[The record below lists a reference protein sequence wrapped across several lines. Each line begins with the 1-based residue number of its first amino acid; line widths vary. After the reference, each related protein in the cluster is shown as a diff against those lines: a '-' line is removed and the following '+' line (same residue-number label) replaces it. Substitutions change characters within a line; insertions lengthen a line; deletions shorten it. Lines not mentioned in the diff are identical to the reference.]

1 MLENLSIKNFVIVD
15 HLELNF
21 KGGFSALTG
30 ETGAGKSILI
40 GALSLA
46 LGQRGDSGVV
56 RHNTDKSDISATF
69 NIQDNKHAQEWLKQN
84 ELESDEDNLFL
95 RRVIYQDG
103 KSKGF
108 INGIPATINQLKS
121 IGELLIDIYSQNSHH
136 SLLKNSTQRE
146 ILDNFSGLNKEVV
159 EIKELY
165 ENWRKLSIENE
176 NFKKNKQSYVE
187 EIKELE
193 EKNKQFKVLDFSF
206 SRWQD
211 IQANHKMLSNS
222 SELING
228 AQECISKLDNDDSSI
243 SNQISQLQIV
253 LSNLSNLDDRLGNQL
268 KIIDT
273 ISLEASEL
281 IRELNHYL
289 HTLEINEDLK
299 NEVESKIQDTYE
311 FCRKYRIK
319 PEELDSLSNDWQVR
333 YDLLLKLIDEE
344 GITEALN
351 EAKYR
356 YDEAALKLS
365 QKRGESALEL
375 NKIIT
380 DKLNDLSFTHGK
392 FEVNLKPIEPSAN
405 GNEQVE
411 FLISTYLNAEPKPIQ
426 KVASGGE
433 LSRISLAIRVASIR
447 KVNVP
452 VMIFDEVDVGI
463 GGGVAEVVG
472 KLLKDL
478 ADDAR
483 HQIFVIT
490 HLPQV
495 AAQSLN
501 HYKVSKEQINGETV
515 SQINLLDKSGR
526 VKELARMLGGVEIT
540 DTTIEHAKSYLA
552 NP

>member
-21 KGGFSALTG
+21 TSGFSALTG

-46 LGQRGDSGVV
+46 LGQRSETGVV
-56 RHNTDKSDISATF
+56 RHSTDKSDISATF
-69 NIQDNKHAQEWLKQN
+69 NVQGNKHAQEWLKQN
-84 ELESDEDNLFL
+84 ELESDEDNLLL

-108 INGIPATINQLKS
+108 INGIPASINQLKS

-146 ILDNFSGLNKEVV
+146 ILDNFSGLNKEVE
-159 EIKELY
+159 EIKEFY
-165 ENWRKLSIENE
+165 NNWRELFIENE
-176 NFKKNKQSYVE
+176 NCKKNKEASLE

-193 EKNKQFKVLDFSF
+193 EKNEQFKALDFSF
-206 SRWQD
+206 SKWQD
-211 IQANHKMLSNS
+211 VQANHKMLSNS

-228 AQECISKLDNDDSSI
+228 VQECISRLDNGDSCAS
-243 SNQISQLQIV
+243 SQINQLQV
-253 LSNLSNLDDRLGNQL
+253 SLSKLSNLDDRLGNQL

-273 ISLEASEL
+273 ISMEVSEL

-289 HTLEINEDLK
+289 HKLEINEELK
-299 NEVESKIQDTYE
+299 NEVESKIQDTYD
-311 FCRKYRIK
+311 FCRKYRVK

-333 YDLLLKLIDEE
+333 YDLLVKLIDEE

-351 EAKYR
+351 EAR
-356 YDEAALKLS
+356 HCYDEAASNLSLKR
-365 QKRGESALEL
+365 KEAALEL
-375 NKIIT
+375 NNIVT
-380 DKLNDLSFTHGK
+380 DKLKNLSFTHGN
-392 FEVNLKPIEPSAN
+392 FEVNLKSIEPSAN

-411 FLISTYLNAEPKPIQ
+411 FLISTYLNAEPRPIQ

-433 LSRISLAIRVASIR
+433 LSRISLAIRVASI
-447 KVNVP
+447 KKANVP

-483 HQIFVIT
+483 HQIFAIT

-501 HYKVSKEQINGETV
+501 HFKVSKEEVNGETV
-515 SQINLLDKSGR
+515 SQINLLDENGR
-526 VKELARMLGGVEIT
+526 VNELARMLGGVKIT
-540 DTTIEHAKSYLA
+540 DTTIEHAKELLS
-552 NP
+552 

>member
-1 MLENLSIKNFVIVD
+1 MLENLLIKNFVIVD

-46 LGQRGDSGVV
+46 LGQRADSGVI
-56 RHNTDKSDISATF
+56 RHNNNKSDISATF
-69 NIQDNKHAQEWLKQN
+69 NTQGNKHAQEWLKQN
-84 ELESDEDNLFL
+84 ELESEDDSILL
-95 RRVIYQDG
+95 RRVIYEDG

-108 INGIPATINQLKS
+108 INGIPATITQLKS

-146 ILDNFSGLNKEVV
+146 ILDNFSGLNKEVE
-159 EIKELY
+159 EIKNLY
-165 ENWRKLSIENE
+165 DDWHNLFIENE
-176 NFKKNKQSYVE
+176 NFKKNKESYVE
-187 EIKELE
+187 EIIELE
-193 EKNKQFKVLDFSF
+193 EKNKQFKALDFSF

-222 SELING
+222 AELING
-228 AQECISKLDNDDSSI
+228 VQECISSLDNDDSST
-243 SNQISQLQIV
+243 SNQINQLQIS
-253 LSNLSNLDDRLGNQL
+253 LSNLSALDDRLGNQL

-273 ISLEASEL
+273 ISMEVSEL

-289 HTLEINEDLK
+289 HTLEINEELK
-299 NEVESKIQDTYE
+299 NEVESKIQNTYD
-311 FCRKYRIK
+311 FSRKYRLK
-319 PEELDSLSNDWQVR
+319 PEELDSLSKDWEVR
-333 YDLLLKLIDEE
+333 YELLIKLIDEK
-344 GITEALN
+344 GITQALN
-351 EAKYR
+351 EARYR
-356 YDEAALKLS
+356 YDEAASKLS
-365 QKRGESALEL
+365 KKRSEAALEL

-380 DKLNDLSFTHGK
+380 DRLNDLSFTHGK
-392 FEVNLKPIEPSAN
+392 FEVNLKPIEASVN

-447 KVNVP
+447 KANIP

-478 ADDAR
+478 ANDTQ
-483 HQIFVIT
+483 HQIFAIT

-501 HYKVSKEQINGETV
+501 HYKVSKGQINGETV
-515 SQINLLDKSGR
+515 SQINLLDQSGR
-526 VKELARMLGGVEIT
+526 VDELARMLGGVEIT
-540 DTTIEHAKSYLA
+540 DTTLEHARELLS
-552 NP
+552 

>member
-1 MLENLSIKNFVIVD
+1 MLESLSIKNFVIVD

-21 KGGFSALTG
+21 KSGFSALTG

-46 LGQRGDSGVV
+46 LGQRADSGVV
-56 RHNTDKSDISATF
+56 RHSTDKSDISATF
-69 NIQDNKHAQEWLKQN
+69 NLKGNQYAQEWLKQN
-84 ELESDEDNLFL
+84 ELESNEEIIFL

-108 INGIPATINQLKS
+108 INGIPVTINQLKS

-136 SLLKNSTQRE
+136 SLLKNSTQRD
-146 ILDNFSGLNKEVV
+146 ILDNFSGLNKEVG

-165 ENWRKLSIENE
+165 DNWRKLFIENE
-176 NFKKNKQSYVE
+176 NFKKNKESCVE

-206 SRWQD
+206 SKWQD
-211 IQANHKMLSNS
+211 VQANHKMLSNS

-228 AQECISKLDNDDSSI
+228 VQECISRLDDEDSSVF
-243 SNQISQLQIV
+243 NQINKLQIS
-253 LSNLSNLDDRLGNQL
+253 LSNLSKLDDRIGNQL
-268 KIIDT
+268 KIID
-273 ISLEASEL
+273 SVSMELGEL
-281 IRELNHYL
+281 IRELSHYL
-289 HTLEINEDLK
+289 HTLEIDDELK
-299 NEVESKIQDTYE
+299 NEVEAKIQDTYD
-311 FCRKYRIK
+311 FCRKYRVK
-319 PEELDSLSNDWQVR
+319 PEELDSLSSDWQNR
-333 YDLLLKLIDEE
+333 YDLLVKLIDKE
-344 GITEALN
+344 GITEALDA
-351 EAKYR
+351 AKYR

-365 QKRGESALEL
+365 KKRSESALEL

-392 FEVNLKPIEPSAN
+392 FEVNLKTTEPSCN
-405 GNEQVE
+405 GNEQIE
-411 FLISTYLNAEPKPIQ
+411 FLIATYLNADPKPIQ

-447 KVNVP
+447 KANVP

-483 HQIFVIT
+483 QQIFAIT

-495 AAQSLN
+495 AAQSSN
-501 HYKVSKEQINGETV
+501 HYKVSKEQVNGETV
-515 SQINLLDKSGR
+515 SQINLLDEGGR

-540 DTTIEHAKSYLA
+540 ETTIEHAKELLS
-552 NP
+552 

>member
-1 MLENLSIKNFVIVD
+1 MLESLSIKNFVIVD

-21 KGGFSALTG
+21 KSGFSALTG

-56 RHNTDKSDISATF
+56 RQSTDKSDISAIF
-69 NIQDNKHAQEWLKQN
+69 NIQGNRNAQDWLKQN
-84 ELESDEDNLFL
+84 ELEAAEENIFL

-108 INGIPATINQLKS
+108 INGIPVTINQLKS

-136 SLLKNSTQRE
+136 SLLKNSTQRD
-146 ILDNFSGLNKEVV
+146 ILDNFAGLNKEAV

-165 ENWRKLSIENE
+165 NNWRKLFIENE
-176 NFKKNKQSYVE
+176 NFKKNKESFID

-193 EKNKQFKVLDFSF
+193 EKNKQFKVLDFSY
-206 SRWQD
+206 SKWQD
-211 IQANHKMLSNS
+211 VQANHKMLSNS

-228 AQECISKLDNDDSSI
+228 VHECISRLDDDESSA
-243 SNQISQLQIV
+243 SNQINQLQII
-253 LSNLSNLDDRLGNQL
+253 LSNLSSLDERLGNQV

-273 ISLEASEL
+273 ISMELGEL
-281 IRELNHYL
+281 IRELNRYL
-289 HTLEINEDLK
+289 HTLEINEELK
-299 NEVESKIQDTYE
+299 NEVESKIQDTYD
-311 FCRKYRIK
+311 FCRKYRVK
-319 PEELDSLSNDWQVR
+319 PEELDSLSYDWQVR

-344 GITEALN
+344 GITEVLD
-351 EAKYR
+351 EAR
-356 YDEAALKLS
+356 HGYDEAALKLS
-365 QKRGESALEL
+365 KKRGESALEL

-380 DKLNDLSFTHGK
+380 DKLKDLSFTHGK
-392 FEVNLKPIEPSAN
+392 FEVNLKTIEPSGN
-405 GNEQVE
+405 GNEQIE
-411 FLISTYLNAEPKPIQ
+411 FLISTYLNADPKPIQ

-483 HQIFVIT
+483 HQIFAIT

-501 HYKVSKEQINGETV
+501 HYQVSKEQVNGETV
-515 SQINLLDKSGR
+515 SQINLLDESGR

-540 DTTIEHAKSYLA
+540 DTTIQHAKELLS
-552 NP
+552 

>member
-21 KGGFSALTG
+21 KSGFSALTG

-46 LGQRGDSGVV
+46 LGQRGDSGLV
-56 RHNTDKSDISATF
+56 RHSTDKSDISATF
-69 NIQDNKHAQEWLKQN
+69 NIQGNEHAQEWLKQN
-84 ELESDEDNLFL
+84 ELESDEENLFL
-95 RRVIYQDG
+95 RRVIYKDG

-146 ILDNFSGLNKEVV
+146 ILDNFSGLNKEVL

-165 ENWRKLSIENE
+165 DNWRKLFIENE
-176 NFKKNKQSYVE
+176 NFKKNKESYVE

-193 EKNKQFKVLDFSF
+193 EKNKQFKGLDFSF
-206 SRWQD
+206 LKWQD
-211 IQANHKMLSNS
+211 VQASHKMLSNS
-222 SELING
+222 SELISG
-228 AQECISKLDNDDSSI
+228 VQECISRLDDEDSSA
-243 SNQISQLQIV
+243 SNQINQLQIS
-253 LSNLSNLDDRLGNQL
+253 LSNLSNLDERLGNQL

-273 ISLEASEL
+273 ISMEL
-281 IRELNHYL
+281 GELVRELNQYL
-289 HTLEINEDLK
+289 HTLEINEELK
-299 NEVESKIQDTYE
+299 NEVESKIQDTYD
-311 FCRKYRIK
+311 FCRKYRVK

-333 YDLLLKLIDEE
+333 YDLLVKLIDEE
-344 GITEALN
+344 GITEVLDGARH
-351 EAKYR
+351 R

-365 QKRGESALEL
+365 NKRRESALEL

-380 DKLNDLSFTHGK
+380 DKLKDLSFTHGK
-392 FEVNLKPIEPSAN
+392 FEVNLEKTEPSSN

-411 FLISTYLNAEPKPIQ
+411 FLISTYLNADPKPIQ

-447 KVNVP
+447 KANVP

-472 KLLKDL
+472 KLLRDL

-483 HQIFVIT
+483 HQIFAIT

-515 SQINLLDKSGR
+515 SQISLLDDSGR
-526 VKELARMLGGVEIT
+526 VEELARMLGGVEIT
-540 DTTIEHAKSYLA
+540 DTTIEHAKELLS
-552 NP
+552 

>member
-21 KGGFSALTG
+21 KSGFSALTG

-46 LGQRGDSGVV
+46 LGQRGDSGLV
-56 RHNTDKSDISATF
+56 RHSTDKSDISATF
-69 NIQDNKHAQEWLKQN
+69 NIQGNEHAQEWLKQN
-84 ELESDEDNLFL
+84 ELESDEEILFL
-95 RRVIYQDG
+95 RRVIYKDG

-146 ILDNFSGLNKEVV
+146 ILDNFSGLNKEVI

-165 ENWRKLSIENE
+165 NNWRKLFIENE
-176 NFKKNKQSYVE
+176 NFKKNKESYVE

-193 EKNKQFKVLDFSF
+193 EKNKQFKGLDFSF
-206 SRWQD
+206 LKWQD
-211 IQANHKMLSNS
+211 VQASHKMLSNS

-228 AQECISKLDNDDSSI
+228 VQECISRLDDEDSSA
-243 SNQISQLQIV
+243 SNQINQLQIS
-253 LSNLSNLDDRLGNQL
+253 LSNLSNLDERLGNQL

-273 ISLEASEL
+273 ISMEL
-281 IRELNHYL
+281 GELVRELNQYL
-289 HTLEINEDLK
+289 HTLEINEELK
-299 NEVESKIQDTYE
+299 NEVESKIQDTYD
-311 FCRKYRIK
+311 FCRKYRVK

-333 YDLLLKLIDEE
+333 YDLLVKLIDEE
-344 GITEALN
+344 GITEVLDGARH
-351 EAKYR
+351 R

-365 QKRGESALEL
+365 NKRRESALEF

-380 DKLNDLSFTHGK
+380 DKLKDLSFTHGK
-392 FEVNLKPIEPSAN
+392 FEVNLEKTEPSSN

-411 FLISTYLNAEPKPIQ
+411 FLISTYLNADPKPIQ

-447 KVNVP
+447 KANVP

-483 HQIFVIT
+483 HQIFAIT

-515 SQINLLDKSGR
+515 SQIILLDDSGR
-526 VKELARMLGGVEIT
+526 VEELARMLGGVKIT
-540 DTTIEHAKSYLA
+540 DTTIEHAKELLS
-552 NP
+552 

>member
-1 MLENLSIKNFVIVD
+1 MLENLSIKNFVIVE

-21 KGGFSALTG
+21 KSGFSALTG

-46 LGQRGDSGVV
+46 LGQRGDSGLV
-56 RHNTDKSDISATF
+56 RHSTEKSDISATF
-69 NIQDNKHAQEWLKQN
+69 NIQGNKYAQEWLKQN
-84 ELESDEDNLFL
+84 ALESDEENLFL

-146 ILDNFSGLNKEVV
+146 ILDNFSGLNKEAS

-165 ENWRKLSIENE
+165 DNWRKLFIENE
-176 NFKKNKQSYVE
+176 NFKKNKESCIE

-193 EKNKQFKVLDFSF
+193 ERNKQFEALDFSF
-206 SRWQD
+206 SKWQD
-211 IQANHKMLSNS
+211 VQANHKMLSNS

-228 AQECISKLDNDDSSI
+228 VQECISRLDDEDSSA
-243 SNQISQLQIV
+243 SNQINQIQLS

-273 ISLEASEL
+273 VSMELGEL

-289 HTLEINEDLK
+289 HTLEINEELK
-299 NEVESKIQDTYE
+299 NEVESKIQDTYD
-311 FCRKYRIK
+311 FCRKYRVK

-333 YDLLLKLIDEE
+333 YDLLVKLIDEE
-344 GITEALN
+344 GITEALDGARN
-351 EAKYR
+351 R

-365 QKRGESALEL
+365 KKRRESALEL

-380 DKLNDLSFTHGK
+380 DKLNDLSFTHGR
-392 FEVNLKPIEPSAN
+392 FEVNLKKIEPSGN
-405 GNEQVE
+405 GNEQIE
-411 FLISTYLNAEPKPIQ
+411 FLISTYLNAAPKPIQ

-433 LSRISLAIRVASIR
+433 LSRISLAIRVASIS
-447 KVNVP
+447 KANVP

-483 HQIFVIT
+483 HQIFAIT

-515 SQINLLDKSGR
+515 SQIILLDDSGR
-526 VKELARMLGGVEIT
+526 VEELARMLGGVKIT
-540 DTTIEHAKSYLA
+540 DTTIEHAKELLS
-552 NP
+552 

>member
-21 KGGFSALTG
+21 KSGFSALTG

-40 GALSLA
+40 GALSLT
-46 LGQRGDSGVV
+46 LGQRGDSGLV
-56 RHNTDKSDISATF
+56 RHSTDKSDISATF
-69 NIQDNKHAQEWLKQN
+69 NIQGNEHAQEWLKQN
-84 ELESDEDNLFL
+84 ELESDEENLFL
-95 RRVIYQDG
+95 RRVIYKDG

-146 ILDNFSGLNKEVV
+146 ILDNFSGLNKEVL

-165 ENWRKLSIENE
+165 DNWRKLFIENE
-176 NFKKNKQSYVE
+176 NFKKNKESYVE

-193 EKNKQFKVLDFSF
+193 EKNKQFKGLDFSF
-206 SRWQD
+206 LKWQD
-211 IQANHKMLSNS
+211 VQASHKMLSNS
-222 SELING
+222 SELISG
-228 AQECISKLDNDDSSI
+228 VQECISRLDDEDSSA
-243 SNQISQLQIV
+243 SNQINQLQIS
-253 LSNLSNLDDRLGNQL
+253 LSNLSNLDERLGNQL

-273 ISLEASEL
+273 ISMEL
-281 IRELNHYL
+281 GELVRELNQYL
-289 HTLEINEDLK
+289 HTLEINEELK
-299 NEVESKIQDTYE
+299 NEVESKIQDTYD
-311 FCRKYRIK
+311 FCRKYRVK

-333 YDLLLKLIDEE
+333 YDLLFKLIDEE
-344 GITEALN
+344 GITEVLDGARH
-351 EAKYR
+351 R

-365 QKRGESALEL
+365 NKRRESALEL

-380 DKLNDLSFTHGK
+380 DKLKDLSFTHGK
-392 FEVNLKPIEPSAN
+392 FEVNLEKTEPSSN

-411 FLISTYLNAEPKPIQ
+411 FLISTYLNADPKPIQ

-447 KVNVP
+447 KANVP

-472 KLLKDL
+472 KLLRDL

-483 HQIFVIT
+483 HQIFAIT

-515 SQINLLDKSGR
+515 SQISLLDDSGR
-526 VKELARMLGGVEIT
+526 VEELARMLGGVEIT
-540 DTTIEHAKSYLA
+540 DTTIEHAKELLS
-552 NP
+552 

>member
-21 KGGFSALTG
+21 KSGFSALTG

-46 LGQRGDSGVV
+46 LGQRADSGEV

-69 NIQDNKHAQEWLKQN
+69 NIQDNINAQEWLKLN
-84 ELESDEDNLFL
+84 DLESDEGTLLL

-136 SLLKNSTQRE
+136 SLLKNSTQRD
-146 ILDNFSGLNKEVV
+146 ILDNFSGLSNEVG

-165 ENWRKLSIENE
+165 GNWRKLFVENE
-176 NFKKNKQSYVE
+176 NFKKNKESYVE

-193 EKNKQFKVLDFSF
+193 EKNTQFKALDFSF

-211 IQANHKMLSNS
+211 VQANHKMLSNGA
-222 SELING
+222 ELING
-228 AQECISKLDNDDSSI
+228 VQECISKFDNEDSSL
-243 SNQISQLQIV
+243 SNQINKLQIL
-253 LSNLSNLDDRLGNQL
+253 LSNLSNLDNRLGNQL

-273 ISLEASEL
+273 ISLEVSEL
-281 IRELNHYL
+281 IRELTHYL
-289 HTLEINEDLK
+289 DTLEVNESLK
-299 NEVESKIQDTYE
+299 KEVESKIENTYN
-311 FCRKYRIK
+311 FCRKYRVK
-319 PEELDSLSNDWQVR
+319 PEELDSLSDDWQER
-333 YDLLLKLIDEE
+333 YDLLVKLIDEK
-344 GITEALN
+344 GITESLN
-351 EAKYR
+351 NAR
-356 YDEAALKLS
+356 HHYDNAADKLS
-365 QKRGESALEL
+365 QERKEAASEL

-380 DKLNDLSFTHGK
+380 DKLKDLSFTHGK
-392 FEVNLKPIEPSAN
+392 FEVNLNSIEPSAN

-433 LSRISLAIRVASIR
+433 LSRISLAIRVASIK

-472 KLLKDL
+472 KLLKNL
-478 ADDAR
+478 AGNSQ
-483 HQIFVIT
+483 HQIFAIT

-495 AAQSLN
+495 AAQSL
-501 HYKVSKEQINGETV
+501 HHFQVSKKQVNGETV
-515 SQINLLDKSGR
+515 SQISLLDLGGR
-526 VKELARMLGGVEIT
+526 VEEIARMLGGVKVTE
-540 DTTIEHAKSYLA
+540 TTIKHAKELLS
-552 NP
+552 

>member
-21 KGGFSALTG
+21 TSGFSALTG

-46 LGQRGDSGVV
+46 LGQRSETGVV
-56 RHNTDKSDISATF
+56 RHSTDKSDISATF
-69 NIQDNKHAQEWLKQN
+69 NIQGNKQAQEWLKQN
-84 ELESDEDNLFL
+84 ELEPDDANLFL
-95 RRVIYQDG
+95 RRVVYQDG

-108 INGIPATINQLKS
+108 VNGIPTSISQLKS

-146 ILDNFSGLNKEVV
+146 ILDNFSGLNKEVE

-165 ENWRKLSIENE
+165 DNWRKLFTENE
-176 NFKKNKQSYVE
+176 NFKKNKEASVE

-193 EKNKQFKVLDFSF
+193 EKNKQFRALDFSF
-206 SRWQD
+206 SKWQD
-211 IQANHKMLSNS
+211 VQANHKMLSNS

-228 AQECISKLDNDDSSI
+228 VQECISRLDNDDSSA
-243 SNQISQLQIV
+243 SNQINQLQAS
-253 LSNLSNLDDRLGNQL
+253 LSKLSSLDDRLGNQV

-273 ISLEASEL
+273 ISMELSEL

-289 HTLEINEDLK
+289 HKLEINEELK
-299 NEVESKIQDTYE
+299 NEVESKIQDTYD
-311 FCRKYRIK
+311 FCRKYRVK

-333 YDLLLKLIDEE
+333 YDLLVKLIDEE

-351 EAKYR
+351 EARYS

-365 QKRGESALEL
+365 KKRRESALEL

-392 FEVNLKPIEPSAN
+392 FEVNLKTIEPSSN
-405 GNEQVE
+405 GNEQIE
-411 FLISTYLNAEPKPIQ
+411 FLISTYLNAEPRPIQ

-433 LSRISLAIRVASIR
+433 LSRISLAIRVASI
-447 KVNVP
+447 KKANVP

-483 HQIFVIT
+483 QQIFAIT

-495 AAQSLN
+495 AAQSSN
-501 HYKVSKEQINGETV
+501 HYKVSKEQVNGETV
-515 SQINLLDKSGR
+515 SQINLLDEGGR

-540 DTTIEHAKSYLA
+540 ETTIDHAKELLG
-552 NP
+552 

>member
-21 KGGFSALTG
+21 KSGFSALTG

-46 LGQRGDSGVV
+46 LGQRSDSGLV
-56 RHNTDKSDISATF
+56 RHSTDKSDISATF
-69 NIQDNKHAQEWLKQN
+69 NIQGNEHAQEWLKQN
-84 ELESDEDNLFL
+84 ELESDEEILFL
-95 RRVIYQDG
+95 RRVIYKDG

-146 ILDNFSGLNKEVV
+146 ILDNFSGLNKEVI

-165 ENWRKLSIENE
+165 DNWRKLFIENE
-176 NFKKNKQSYVE
+176 NFKKNKESYVE

-193 EKNKQFKVLDFSF
+193 EKNKQFKGLDFSF
-206 SRWQD
+206 LKWQD
-211 IQANHKMLSNS
+211 VQASHKMLSNS

-228 AQECISKLDNDDSSI
+228 VQECISRLDDEDSSA
-243 SNQISQLQIV
+243 SNQINQLQIS
-253 LSNLSNLDDRLGNQL
+253 LSNLSNLDERLGNQL

-273 ISLEASEL
+273 ISMEL
-281 IRELNHYL
+281 GELVRELNQYL
-289 HTLEINEDLK
+289 HTLEINEELK
-299 NEVESKIQDTYE
+299 NEVESKIQDTYD
-311 FCRKYRIK
+311 FCRKYRVK

-333 YDLLLKLIDEE
+333 YDLLVKLIDEE
-344 GITEALN
+344 GITEVLDGARH
-351 EAKYR
+351 R

-365 QKRGESALEL
+365 NKRRESALEF

-380 DKLNDLSFTHGK
+380 DKLKDLSFTHGK
-392 FEVNLKPIEPSAN
+392 FEVNLEKTEPSSN

-411 FLISTYLNAEPKPIQ
+411 FLISTYLNADPKPIQ

-447 KVNVP
+447 KANVP

-483 HQIFVIT
+483 HQIFAIT

-515 SQINLLDKSGR
+515 SQIILLDDSGR
-526 VKELARMLGGVEIT
+526 VEELARMLGGVKIT
-540 DTTIEHAKSYLA
+540 DTTIEHAKELLS
-552 NP
+552 

>member
-21 KGGFSALTG
+21 KSGFSALTG

-46 LGQRGDSGVV
+46 LGQRGDSGLV
-56 RHNTDKSDISATF
+56 RHSTDKSDISATF
-69 NIQDNKHAQEWLKQN
+69 NIQGNEHAQEWLKQN
-84 ELESDEDNLFL
+84 ELESDEEILFL
-95 RRVIYQDG
+95 RRVIYKDG

-146 ILDNFSGLNKEVV
+146 ILDNFSGLNKEVI

-165 ENWRKLSIENE
+165 DNWRKLFIENE
-176 NFKKNKQSYVE
+176 NFKKNKESYVE

-193 EKNKQFKVLDFSF
+193 EKNKQFKGLDFSF
-206 SRWQD
+206 LKWQD
-211 IQANHKMLSNS
+211 VQASHKMLSNS

-228 AQECISKLDNDDSSI
+228 VQECISRLDDEDSSA
-243 SNQISQLQIV
+243 SNQINQLQIS
-253 LSNLSNLDDRLGNQL
+253 LSNLSNLDERLGNQL

-273 ISLEASEL
+273 ISMEL
-281 IRELNHYL
+281 GELVRELNQYL
-289 HTLEINEDLK
+289 HTLEINEELK
-299 NEVESKIQDTYE
+299 NEVESKIQDTYD
-311 FCRKYRIK
+311 FCRKYRVK

-333 YDLLLKLIDEE
+333 YDLLFKLIDEE
-344 GITEALN
+344 GITEVLDGARH
-351 EAKYR
+351 R

-365 QKRGESALEL
+365 NKRRESALEF

-380 DKLNDLSFTHGK
+380 DKLKDLSFTHGK
-392 FEVNLKPIEPSAN
+392 FEVNLEKTEPSSN

-411 FLISTYLNAEPKPIQ
+411 FLISTYLNADPKPIQ

-447 KVNVP
+447 KANVP

-483 HQIFVIT
+483 HQIFAIT

-515 SQINLLDKSGR
+515 SQIILLDDSGR
-526 VKELARMLGGVEIT
+526 VEELARMLGGVKIT
-540 DTTIEHAKSYLA
+540 DTTIEHAKELLS
-552 NP
+552 

>member
-15 HLELNF
+15 KLNLTF

-46 LGQRGDSGVV
+46 LGQRGESGVV
-56 RHNTDKSDISATF
+56 SQNKDKSDISATF
-69 NIQDNKHAQEWLKQN
+69 NIQGNSSAQEWLRQN
-84 ELESDEDNLFL
+84 ELESDEDSLLL
-95 RRVIYQDG
+95 RRVVFQDG

-108 INGIPATINQLKS
+108 INGIPSTINQLKS

-146 ILDNFSGLNKEVV
+146 ILDNFSDSIEEGKEIRVV
-159 EIKELY
+159 Y
-165 ENWRKLSIENE
+165 ENWRNIFQENE
-176 NFKKNKQSYVE
+176 DFKKNKELYLE

-193 EKNKQFKVLDFSF
+193 EKNKQFEALDFSL
-206 SRWQD
+206 SRWQE
-211 IQANHKMLSNS
+211 IQAKHKILSNS

-228 AQECISKLDNDDSSI
+228 IQDCISKIDDDTPSVSD
-243 SNQISQLQIV
+243 QINQLQIAL
-253 LSNLSNLDDRLGNQL
+253 LSLSKLDDRLSNQL

-273 ISLEASEL
+273 ITLDVGEL
-281 IRELNHYL
+281 IRELNQYL
-289 HTLEINEDLK
+289 QTLDLNEDLK
-299 NEVESKIQDTYE
+299 KQVESKIQDTFE

-319 PEELDSLSNDWQVR
+319 PEELDSVSNDWKER
-333 YDLLLKLIDEE
+333 YNLLEKLIDKKE
-344 GITEALN
+344 ITEALN
-351 EAKYR
+351 EAKR
-356 YDEAALKLS
+356 SYDQAASTLS
-365 QKRGESALEL
+365 KKRQKAALEL
-375 NKIIT
+375 NKTIT
-380 DKLNDLSFTHGK
+380 AKLKDLSFTDGK
-392 FEVNLKPIEPSAN
+392 FEVNLKKIEPSAN

-411 FLISTYLNAEPKPIQ
+411 FLISTYLNAEPRPIQ

-433 LSRISLAIRVASIR
+433 LSRISLAIRVASV
-447 KVNVP
+447 KKANVP
-452 VMIFDEVDVGI
+452 IMIFDEVDVGI

-478 ADDAR
+478 ADDR
-483 HQIFVIT
+483 RQQIFAIT

-501 HYKVSKEQINGETV
+501 HYKVSKEQVDNETV
-515 SQINLLDKSGR
+515 SQISLLDEGGR

-540 DTTIEHAKSYLA
+540 ETTIDHAKELLS
-552 NP
+552 

>member
-1 MLENLSIKNFVIVD
+1 MLENLSIKNFIIVD

-21 KGGFSALTG
+21 KSGFSALTG

-40 GALSLA
+40 GALSLT
-46 LGQRGDSGVV
+46 LGQRADTGVV

-69 NIQDNKHAQEWLKQN
+69 SIEDNINAQEWLKQN
-84 ELESDEDNLFL
+84 ELESEEGNLFL

-108 INGIPATINQLKS
+108 INGVPATINQLKS

-146 ILDNFSGLNKEVV
+146 ILDNFSGLNNEVSK
-159 EIKELY
+159 IKDLY
-165 ENWRKLSIENE
+165 ENWRKLFVENE
-176 NFKKNKQSYVE
+176 NFKKNKESYVE

-193 EKNKQFKVLDFSF
+193 EKNKQFKGLDFSF
-206 SRWQD
+206 LKWQD
-211 IQANHKMLSNS
+211 VQASHKMLSNS

-228 AQECISKLDNDDSSI
+228 VQECISRLDDADSSA
-243 SNQISQLQIV
+243 SNQINQLQIS
-253 LSNLSNLDDRLGNQL
+253 LSNLSNLDERLGNQL

-273 ISLEASEL
+273 ISMEL
-281 IRELNHYL
+281 GELVRELNQYL
-289 HTLEINEDLK
+289 HTLEINEELK
-299 NEVESKIQDTYE
+299 NEVESKIQDTYD
-311 FCRKYRIK
+311 FCRKYRVK

-333 YDLLLKLIDEE
+333 YDLLVKLIDEE
-344 GITEALN
+344 GITEVLDGARH
-351 EAKYR
+351 R

-365 QKRGESALEL
+365 NKRRESALEF

-380 DKLNDLSFTHGK
+380 DKLKDLSFTHGK
-392 FEVNLKPIEPSAN
+392 FEVNLEKTEPSSN

-411 FLISTYLNAEPKPIQ
+411 FLISTYLNADPKPIQ

-447 KVNVP
+447 KANVP

-483 HQIFVIT
+483 HQIFAIT

-515 SQINLLDKSGR
+515 SQIILLDDSGR
-526 VKELARMLGGVEIT
+526 VEELARMLGGVKIT
-540 DTTIEHAKSYLA
+540 DTTIEHAKELLS
-552 NP
+552 

>member
-21 KGGFSALTG
+21 KSGFSALTG

-46 LGQRGDSGVV
+46 LGQRGDSGLV
-56 RHNTDKSDISATF
+56 RHSTDKSDISATF
-69 NIQDNKHAQEWLKQN
+69 NIQGNEHAQEWLKQN
-84 ELESDEDNLFL
+84 ELESDEENLFL
-95 RRVIYQDG
+95 RRVIYKDG

-146 ILDNFSGLNKEVV
+146 ILDNFSGLNKEVI

-165 ENWRKLSIENE
+165 DNWRKLFIENE
-176 NFKKNKQSYVE
+176 NFKKNKESYVE

-193 EKNKQFKVLDFSF
+193 EKNKQFKGLDFSF
-206 SRWQD
+206 LKWQD
-211 IQANHKMLSNS
+211 VQASHKMLSNS

-228 AQECISKLDNDDSSI
+228 VQECISRLDDEDSSA
-243 SNQISQLQIV
+243 SNQINQLQIS
-253 LSNLSNLDDRLGNQL
+253 LSNLSNLDERLGNQL

-273 ISLEASEL
+273 ISMEL
-281 IRELNHYL
+281 GELVRELNQYL
-289 HTLEINEDLK
+289 HTLEINEELK
-299 NEVESKIQDTYE
+299 NEVESKIQDTYD
-311 FCRKYRIK
+311 FCRKYRVK

-333 YDLLLKLIDEE
+333 YDLLFKLIDEE
-344 GITEALN
+344 GITEVLDGARH
-351 EAKYR
+351 R

-365 QKRGESALEL
+365 NKRRESALEL

-380 DKLNDLSFTHGK
+380 DKLKDLSFTHGK
-392 FEVNLKPIEPSAN
+392 FEVNLEKTEPSSN

-411 FLISTYLNAEPKPIQ
+411 FLISTYLNADPKPIQ

-447 KVNVP
+447 KANVP

-483 HQIFVIT
+483 QQIFAIT

-495 AAQSLN
+495 AAQSSN

-515 SQINLLDKSGR
+515 SQINLLDEGGR

-540 DTTIEHAKSYLA
+540 ETTMEHAKELLG
-552 NP
+552 

>member
-1 MLENLSIKNFVIVD
+1 MLENLSIKNFVIVE

-21 KGGFSALTG
+21 KSGFSALTG

-46 LGQRGDSGVV
+46 LGQRGDSGLV
-56 RHNTDKSDISATF
+56 RHSTEKSDISATF
-69 NIQDNKHAQEWLKQN
+69 NIQGNKYAKEWLKQN
-84 ELESDEDNLFL
+84 ALESDEENLFL

-146 ILDNFSGLNKEVV
+146 ILDNFSGLNKEAS

-165 ENWRKLSIENE
+165 DNWRKLFIENE
-176 NFKKNKQSYVE
+176 NFKKNKESCIE

-193 EKNKQFKVLDFSF
+193 ERNKQFEALDFSF
-206 SRWQD
+206 SKWQD
-211 IQANHKMLSNS
+211 VQANHKMLSNS

-228 AQECISKLDNDDSSI
+228 VQECISRLDDEDSSA
-243 SNQISQLQIV
+243 SNQINQIQLS

-273 ISLEASEL
+273 VSMELGEL

-289 HTLEINEDLK
+289 HTLEINEELK
-299 NEVESKIQDTYE
+299 NEVESRIQDTYD
-311 FCRKYRIK
+311 FCRKYRVK

-333 YDLLLKLIDEE
+333 YDLLVKLIDEE
-344 GITEALN
+344 GITEALDGARN
-351 EAKYR
+351 R

-365 QKRGESALEL
+365 KKRRESALEL

-380 DKLNDLSFTHGK
+380 DKLNDLSFTHGR
-392 FEVNLKPIEPSAN
+392 FEVNLKKIEPSGN
-405 GNEQVE
+405 GNEQIE
-411 FLISTYLNAEPKPIQ
+411 FLISTYLNAAPKPIQ

-433 LSRISLAIRVASIR
+433 LSRISLAIRVASIS
-447 KVNVP
+447 KANVP

-483 HQIFVIT
+483 HQIFAIT

-501 HYKVSKEQINGETV
+501 HYKVSKEQVNGETV
-515 SQINLLDKSGR
+515 SHIKLLDESGR
-526 VKELARMLGGVEIT
+526 VEELARMLGGVEIT
-540 DTTIEHAKSYLA
+540 DTTIEHAKELLS
-552 NP
+552 

>member
-1 MLENLSIKNFVIVD
+1 MLENLSIKNFVIVE

-21 KGGFSALTG
+21 KSGFSALTG

-46 LGQRGDSGVV
+46 LGQRGDSGLV
-56 RHNTDKSDISATF
+56 RHSTEKSDISATF
-69 NIQDNKHAQEWLKQN
+69 NIQGNKYAQEWLKQN
-84 ELESDEDNLFL
+84 ALESDEENLFL

-146 ILDNFSGLNKEVV
+146 ILDNFSGLNKEAS

-165 ENWRKLSIENE
+165 DNWRKLFIENE
-176 NFKKNKQSYVE
+176 NFKKNKESCIE

-193 EKNKQFKVLDFSF
+193 ERNKQFEALDFSF
-206 SRWQD
+206 SKWQD
-211 IQANHKMLSNS
+211 VQANHKMLSNS

-228 AQECISKLDNDDSSI
+228 VQECISRLDDGDSSA
-243 SNQISQLQIV
+243 SNQINQIQLS

-273 ISLEASEL
+273 VSMELGEL

-289 HTLEINEDLK
+289 HTLEINEELK
-299 NEVESKIQDTYE
+299 NEVESKIQDTYD
-311 FCRKYRIK
+311 FCRKYRVK

-333 YDLLLKLIDEE
+333 YDLLVKLIDEE
-344 GITEALN
+344 GITEALDGARN
-351 EAKYR
+351 R

-365 QKRGESALEL
+365 KKRRESALEL

-380 DKLNDLSFTHGK
+380 DKLNDLSFTHGR
-392 FEVNLKPIEPSAN
+392 FEVNLKKIEPSGN
-405 GNEQVE
+405 GNEQIE
-411 FLISTYLNAEPKPIQ
+411 FLISTYLNAAPKPIQ

-433 LSRISLAIRVASIR
+433 LSRISLAIRVASIS
-447 KVNVP
+447 KANVP

-483 HQIFVIT
+483 HQIFAIT

-501 HYKVSKEQINGETV
+501 HYKVSKEQVNGETV
-515 SQINLLDKSGR
+515 SHIKLLDESGR
-526 VKELARMLGGVEIT
+526 VEELARMLGGVEIT
-540 DTTIEHAKSYLA
+540 DTTIEHAKELLS
-552 NP
+552 

>member
-1 MLENLSIKNFVIVD
+1 MLENLSIKNFIIVD

-21 KGGFSALTG
+21 KSGFSALTG

-46 LGQRGDSGVV
+46 LGQRGDSGLV
-56 RHNTDKSDISATF
+56 RHSTDKSDISATF
-69 NIQDNKHAQEWLKQN
+69 NIQGNEHAQEWLKQN
-84 ELESDEDNLFL
+84 ELESDEEILFL
-95 RRVIYQDG
+95 RRVIYKDG

-146 ILDNFSGLNKEVV
+146 ILDNFSGLNKEAI

-165 ENWRKLSIENE
+165 DNWRKLFIENE
-176 NFKKNKQSYVE
+176 NFKKNKESCIE

-193 EKNKQFKVLDFSF
+193 ERNKQFEALDFSF
-206 SRWQD
+206 SKWQD
-211 IQANHKMLSNS
+211 VQANHKMLSNS

-228 AQECISKLDNDDSSI
+228 VQECISRLDDEDSSA
-243 SNQISQLQIV
+243 SNQINQIQLS

-273 ISLEASEL
+273 VSMELGEL

-289 HTLEINEDLK
+289 HTLEINEELK
-299 NEVESKIQDTYE
+299 NEVESRIQDTYD
-311 FCRKYRIK
+311 FCRKYRVK

-333 YDLLLKLIDEE
+333 YDLLVKLIDEE
-344 GITEALN
+344 GITEVLDGARH
-351 EAKYR
+351 R

-365 QKRGESALEL
+365 NKRRESALEF

-380 DKLNDLSFTHGK
+380 DKLKDLSFTHGK
-392 FEVNLKPIEPSAN
+392 FEVNLEKTEPSSN

-411 FLISTYLNAEPKPIQ
+411 FLISTYLNADPKPIQ

-447 KVNVP
+447 KANVP

-483 HQIFVIT
+483 HQIFAIT

-515 SQINLLDKSGR
+515 SQIILLDDSGR
-526 VKELARMLGGVEIT
+526 VEELARMLGGVKIT
-540 DTTIEHAKSYLA
+540 DTTIEHAKELLS
-552 NP
+552 

>member
-21 KGGFSALTG
+21 TSGFSALTG

-46 LGQRGDSGVV
+46 LGQRSETGVV

-69 NIQDNKHAQEWLKQN
+69 NIKGNKYAQDWLKHS
-84 ELESDEDNLFL
+84 ELESDEDSLLL

-146 ILDNFSGLNKEVV
+146 ILDNFSDLNEDVV

-176 NFKKNKQSYVE
+176 NFKKNKDSYIE
-187 EIKELE
+187 ELGDLE
-193 EKNKQFKVLDFSF
+193 VKNKQFKTLDFSF
-206 SRWQD
+206 SKWQD

-222 SELING
+222 SELIKG
-228 AQECISKLDNDDSSI
+228 IQTCISMMDNDDSSVF
-243 SNQISQLQIV
+243 NQINQLQTT
-253 LSNLSNLDDRLGNQL
+253 LSNLANLDDRLENQL

-273 ISLEASEL
+273 MSLESSEL

-289 HTLEINEDLK
+289 HALDVNEELK
-299 NEVESKIQDTYE
+299 NEVETKIQDTYE
-311 FCRKYRIK
+311 FCRKYRVK

-333 YDLLLKLIDEE
+333 YDLLVKLIDEE
-344 GITEALN
+344 GISEILN
-351 EAKYR
+351 EAR
-356 YDEAALKLS
+356 HCYDEAASKLS
-365 QKRGESALEL
+365 QKRKESALEL
-375 NKIIT
+375 NNIIT
-380 DKLNDLSFTHGK
+380 DKLKDLSFTHGK
-392 FEVNLKPIEPSAN
+392 FEVNLKSIEPSAN

-411 FLISTYLNAEPKPIQ
+411 FLISTYLNAEPRPIQ

-433 LSRISLAIRVASIR
+433 LSRISLAIRVASI
-447 KVNVP
+447 KKANVP

-478 ADDAR
+478 SDDAQ
-483 HQIFVIT
+483 HQIFAIT

-501 HYKVSKEQINGETV
+501 HFKVSKEQINGETV
-515 SQINLLDKSGR
+515 SQINLLDESGR
-526 VKELARMLGGVEIT
+526 VNELARMLGGVKIT
-540 DTTIEHAKSYLA
+540 NTTIEHAKELLS
-552 NP
+552 

>member
-1 MLENLSIKNFVIVD
+1 MLENLSIKNFVIVN

-21 KGGFSALTG
+21 KSGFSALTG

-40 GALSLA
+40 GALSLT
-46 LGQRGDSGVV
+46 LGQRADTSVV

-69 NIQDNKHAQEWLKQN
+69 SIEDNINAQEWLKQN
-84 ELESDEDNLFL
+84 ELESEEGNLFL

-108 INGIPATINQLKS
+108 INGVPATINQLKS

-146 ILDNFSGLNKEVV
+146 ILDNFSGLNNEVSK
-159 EIKELY
+159 IKDLY
-165 ENWRKLSIENE
+165 ENWRKLFVENE
-176 NFKKNKQSYVE
+176 NFKKNKESYVE
-187 EIKELE
+187 EMNELE
-193 EKNKQFKVLDFSF
+193 EKNKQFKKLDFSF
-206 SRWQD
+206 SKWQD
-211 IQANHKMLSNS
+211 VQANHKMLSNGA
-222 SELING
+222 ELITG
-228 AQECISKLDNDDSSI
+228 VQDCISKLNNDDASI
-243 SNQISQLQIV
+243 STQINKLQIV
-253 LSNLSNLDDRLGNQL
+253 LLNLSNLDDRLGNQL

-281 IRELNHYL
+281 IRELTHYL
-289 HTLEINEDLK
+289 DTLEINENLK
-299 NEVESKIQDTYE
+299 KEVESKIQDTYN
-311 FCRKYRIK
+311 FCRKYRVK
-319 PEELDSLSNDWQVR
+319 PEELDSLSDDWHNR
-333 YDLLLKLIDEE
+333 YDLLVKLVDEK
-344 GITEALN
+344 GTTEALN
-351 EAKYR
+351 NAR
-356 YDEAALKLS
+356 RNYDSAAEKLS
-365 QKRGESALEL
+365 QDRKNSALEL
-375 NKIIT
+375 NRIIT
-380 DKLNDLSFTHGK
+380 DKLKDLSFTHGK
-392 FEVNLKPIEPSAN
+392 FEVNLNSIEPSAN

-433 LSRISLAIRVASIR
+433 LSRISLAIRVASIK

-478 ADDAR
+478 AGDR
-483 HQIFVIT
+483 QHQIFAIT

-501 HYKVSKEQINGETV
+501 HYKVSKEQVNNETV
-515 SQINLLDKSGR
+515 SQINLLNENGR
-526 VKELARMLGGVEIT
+526 VKELARMLGGIEIT
-540 DTTIEHAKSYLA
+540 DTTLEHAKELLG
-552 NP
+552 

>member
-46 LGQRGDSGVV
+46 LGQRGESGVV
-56 RHNTDKSDISATF
+56 RHSTDKSDISATF
-69 NIQDNKHAQEWLKQN
+69 NIQDNEYAQEWLKQN
-84 ELESDEDNLFL
+84 ELESEEESLFL

-103 KSKGF
+103 KSKGY
-108 INGIPATINQLKS
+108 INGIPATISQLKS
-121 IGELLIDIYSQNSHH
+121 IGEFLIDIYSQNSHH

-146 ILDNFSGLNKEVV
+146 ILDNFAGLNKEV
-159 EIKELY
+159 EEMKKLY
-165 ENWRKLSIENE
+165 DNWRKLFIENE
-176 NFKKNKQSYVE
+176 NFKKNKEASVE

-193 EKNKQFKVLDFSF
+193 EKNKQFETLDFSF
-206 SRWQD
+206 SKWQD

-228 AQECISKLDNDDSSI
+228 VQECISRLDNDDSSASHQI
-243 SNQISQLQIV
+243 NQIQTS

-273 ISLEASEL
+273 ISMEVSEL

-289 HTLEINEDLK
+289 HTLEINEELK
-299 NEVESKIQDTYE
+299 NEVESKIQDTYD
-311 FCRKYRIK
+311 FCRKYRVK
-319 PEELDSLSNDWQVR
+319 PEELDSLSNDWKVR
-333 YDLLLKLIDEE
+333 YDLLVKLIDEE
-344 GITEALN
+344 GITESLN
-351 EAKYR
+351 EAIHC
-356 YDEAALKLS
+356 YDKAASKLS
-365 QKRGESALEL
+365 RKRKESAFEL
-375 NKIIT
+375 NNIIT
-380 DKLNDLSFTHGK
+380 DKLKNLSFTHGK
-392 FEVNLKPIEPSAN
+392 FEVNLKSIEPSAN

-411 FLISTYLNAEPKPIQ
+411 FLISTYLNAEPRPIQ

-433 LSRISLAIRVASIR
+433 LSRISLAIRVASI
-447 KVNVP
+447 KKANVP

-483 HQIFVIT
+483 HQIFAIT

-501 HYKVSKEQINGETV
+501 HYKVSKEQINNETV
-515 SQINLLDKSGR
+515 SQINLLDEGGR

-540 DTTIEHAKSYLA
+540 DTTIQHAKELLS
-552 NP
+552 

>member
-21 KGGFSALTG
+21 TSGFSALTG

-46 LGQRGDSGVV
+46 LGQRSETGVV
-56 RHNTDKSDISATF
+56 RHSADKSDISATF
-69 NIQDNKHAQEWLKQN
+69 NIQGNKHAQEWLKLN
-84 ELESDEDNLFL
+84 ELESDEENLFL

-108 INGIPATINQLKS
+108 INGIPASINQLKS

-146 ILDNFSGLNKEVV
+146 ILDNFSGLNKEVE
-159 EIKELY
+159 EIKGLY
-165 ENWRKLSIENE
+165 DNWRKLFIENE
-176 NFKKNKQSYVE
+176 NFKKNKEASIE

-193 EKNKQFKVLDFSF
+193 EKNKQFRALDFSF
-206 SRWQD
+206 SNWQEV
-211 IQANHKMLSNS
+211 QANHKMLSNS

-228 AQECISKLDNDDSSI
+228 VQECISRLDNDDSSA
-243 SNQISQLQIV
+243 SNQINQLQAS
-253 LSNLSNLDDRLGNQL
+253 LTKLSNLDDRLGNQL

-273 ISLEASEL
+273 ISMEVSEL
-281 IRELNHYL
+281 VRELNHYL
-289 HTLEINEDLK
+289 HKLEINEELK
-299 NEVESKIQDTYE
+299 NEVESKIQDTYD
-311 FCRKYRIK
+311 FCRKYRVK

-333 YDLLLKLIDEE
+333 YNLLVKLIDED
-344 GITEALN
+344 GITEVLN
-351 EAKYR
+351 EASHS
-356 YDEAALKLS
+356 YDKAASKLS
-365 QKRGESALEL
+365 LKRKESALEL
-375 NKIIT
+375 NNIIT
-380 DKLNDLSFTHGK
+380 DKLKDLSFTHGK
-392 FEVNLKPIEPSAN
+392 FEVNLKSIEPSAS

-411 FLISTYLNAEPKPIQ
+411 FLISTYLNAEPRAIQ

-433 LSRISLAIRVASIR
+433 LSRISLAIRVASI
-447 KVNVP
+447 KKANVP

-478 ADDAR
+478 ANDAR
-483 HQIFVIT
+483 HQIFAIT

-495 AAQSLN
+495 AAQSLS
-501 HYKVSKEQINGETV
+501 HFKVSKEEINGETV
-515 SQINLLDKSGR
+515 SQINLLDENGR
-526 VKELARMLGGVEIT
+526 VRELARMLGGVEIT
-540 DTTIEHAKSYLA
+540 DTTIEHAKELLS
-552 NP
+552 

>member
-1 MLENLSIKNFVIVD
+1 MLENLSIKNFVIVE

-21 KGGFSALTG
+21 KSGFSALTG

-46 LGQRGDSGVV
+46 LGQRGDSGLV
-56 RHNTDKSDISATF
+56 RHSTEKSDISATF
-69 NIQDNKHAQEWLKQN
+69 NIQGNKYAQEWLKQN
-84 ELESDEDNLFL
+84 ALESDEENLFL

-146 ILDNFSGLNKEVV
+146 ILDNFSGLNKEAS
-159 EIKELY
+159 EIRELY
-165 ENWRKLSIENE
+165 DNWRKLFIENE
-176 NFKKNKQSYVE
+176 NFKKNKESCIE

-193 EKNKQFKVLDFSF
+193 ERNKQFEALDFSF
-206 SRWQD
+206 SKWQD
-211 IQANHKMLSNS
+211 VQANHKMLSNS

-228 AQECISKLDNDDSSI
+228 VQECISRLDDEDSSA
-243 SNQISQLQIV
+243 SNQINQIQLS

-273 ISLEASEL
+273 VSMELGEL

-289 HTLEINEDLK
+289 HTLEINEELK
-299 NEVESKIQDTYE
+299 NEVESKIQDTYD
-311 FCRKYRIK
+311 FCRKYRVK
-319 PEELDSLSNDWQVR
+319 PEDLDSLSNDWQVR
-333 YDLLLKLIDEE
+333 YDLLVKLIDEE
-344 GITEALN
+344 GITEALDGARN
-351 EAKYR
+351 R

-365 QKRGESALEL
+365 KKRRESALEL

-380 DKLNDLSFTHGK
+380 DKLNDLSFTHGR
-392 FEVNLKPIEPSAN
+392 FEVNLKKIEPSGN
-405 GNEQVE
+405 GNEQIE
-411 FLISTYLNAEPKPIQ
+411 FLISTYLNAAPKPIQ

-433 LSRISLAIRVASIR
+433 LSRISLAIRVASIS
-447 KVNVP
+447 KANVP

-483 HQIFVIT
+483 HQIFAIT

-501 HYKVSKEQINGETV
+501 HYKVSKEQVNGETV
-515 SQINLLDKSGR
+515 SHIKLLDESGR
-526 VKELARMLGGVEIT
+526 VEELARMLGGVEIT
-540 DTTIEHAKSYLA
+540 DTTIEHAKELLS
-552 NP
+552 

>member
-15 HLELNF
+15 KLNLTF

-46 LGQRGDSGVV
+46 LGQRGESGVV
-56 RHNTDKSDISATF
+56 SQNKDKSDISATF
-69 NIQDNKHAQEWLKQN
+69 NIQGNSSAQEWLRQN
-84 ELESDEDNLFL
+84 ELESDEDSLLL
-95 RRVIYQDG
+95 RRVVFQDG

-108 INGIPATINQLKS
+108 INGIPSTINQLKS

-146 ILDNFSGLNKEVV
+146 ILDNFSDSIEEGKEIRVV
-159 EIKELY
+159 Y
-165 ENWRKLSIENE
+165 ENWRNIFQENE
-176 NFKKNKQSYVE
+176 DFKKNKELYLE

-193 EKNKQFKVLDFSF
+193 EKNKQFEALDFSL
-206 SRWQD
+206 SRWQE
-211 IQANHKMLSNS
+211 IQAKHKILSNS

-228 AQECISKLDNDDSSI
+228 IQDCISKIDDDTPSVSD
-243 SNQISQLQIV
+243 QINQLQIAL
-253 LSNLSNLDDRLGNQL
+253 LSLSKLDDRLSNQL

-273 ISLEASEL
+273 ITLDVGEL
-281 IRELNHYL
+281 IRELNQYL
-289 HTLEINEDLK
+289 QTLDLNEDLK
-299 NEVESKIQDTYE
+299 KQVESKIQDTFE

-319 PEELDSLSNDWQVR
+319 PEELDSVSNDWKER
-333 YDLLLKLIDEE
+333 YNLLEKLIDKKE
-344 GITEALN
+344 ITEALN
-351 EAKYR
+351 EAKR
-356 YDEAALKLS
+356 SYDQAASTLS
-365 QKRGESALEL
+365 KKRQKAALEL
-375 NKIIT
+375 NKTIT
-380 DKLNDLSFTHGK
+380 AKLKDLSFTDGK
-392 FEVNLKPIEPSAN
+392 FEVNLKKIEPSAN

-411 FLISTYLNAEPKPIQ
+411 FLISTYLNAEPRPIQ

-433 LSRISLAIRVASIR
+433 LSRISLAIRVASV
-447 KVNVP
+447 KKANVP
-452 VMIFDEVDVGI
+452 IMIFDEVDVGI

-478 ADDAR
+478 ADDR
-483 HQIFVIT
+483 RQQIFAIT

-501 HYKVSKEQINGETV
+501 HYKVSKEQVNNETV
-515 SQINLLDKSGR
+515 SQISLLDEGGR

-540 DTTIEHAKSYLA
+540 ETTIDHAKELLS
-552 NP
+552 

>member
-21 KGGFSALTG
+21 TSGFSALTG

-46 LGQRGDSGVV
+46 LGQRSETGVV

-69 NIQDNKHAQEWLKQN
+69 NIKGNKYAQDWLKHS
-84 ELESDEDNLFL
+84 ELESDEDSLLL

-146 ILDNFSGLNKEVV
+146 ILDNFSDLNEDVV

-165 ENWRKLSIENE
+165 ENWLKLSIENE
-176 NFKKNKQSYVE
+176 NFKKNKDSYIE
-187 EIKELE
+187 ELGDLE
-193 EKNKQFKVLDFSF
+193 VKNKQFKTLDFSF
-206 SRWQD
+206 SKWQD

-222 SELING
+222 SELIKG
-228 AQECISKLDNDDSSI
+228 IQTCISMMDNDDSSVF
-243 SNQISQLQIV
+243 NQINQLQTT
-253 LSNLSNLDDRLGNQL
+253 LSNLANLDDRLENQL

-273 ISLEASEL
+273 MSLESSEL

-289 HTLEINEDLK
+289 HALDVNEELK

-311 FCRKYRIK
+311 FCRKYRVK

-333 YDLLLKLIDEE
+333 YDLLVKLIDEE
-344 GITEALN
+344 GISEILN
-351 EAKYR
+351 EAR
-356 YDEAALKLS
+356 HCYDEAASKLS
-365 QKRGESALEL
+365 QKRKESALEL
-375 NKIIT
+375 NNIIT
-380 DKLNDLSFTHGK
+380 DKLKDLSFTHGK
-392 FEVNLKPIEPSAN
+392 FEVNLKSIEPSAN

-411 FLISTYLNAEPKPIQ
+411 FLISTYLNAEPRPIQ

-433 LSRISLAIRVASIR
+433 LSRISLAIRVASI
-447 KVNVP
+447 KKANVP

-478 ADDAR
+478 SDDAQ
-483 HQIFVIT
+483 HQIFAIT

-501 HYKVSKEQINGETV
+501 HFKVSKEQINGETV
-515 SQINLLDKSGR
+515 SQINLLDESGR
-526 VKELARMLGGVEIT
+526 VNELARMLGGVKIT
-540 DTTIEHAKSYLA
+540 NTTIEHAKELLS
-552 NP
+552 